1 MFWSALGVVLLSL
14 VGYSAG
20 AVLVARGREFYPSL
34 LDLLVVLA
42 LWVAAFVVRG
52 QIAAHGWAVLV
63 ALGLGLVVGLVLTA
77 ARFALSD
84 APPPMPKS
92 ELPEHAQEKGGTAVS
107 LSLVRRL
114 WQKWGEFGAQLG
126 AVQGRLLMGFFYFI
140 FVTPFALGFK
150 LLSDPLHMKQRP
162 PSTTWMAKDSL
173 DTTITT
179 AREQG

>member
-1 MFWSALGVVLLSL
+1 MFWSAIGVVLLTL
-14 VGYSAG
+14 VGYSTG
-20 AVLVARGREFYPSL
+20 VVLAARNREFYPSL

-42 LWVAAFVVRG
+42 LWVAAFSIRG
-52 QIAAHGWAVLV
+52 QLSAHGWAVLV
-63 ALGLGLVVGLVLTA
+63 ALGLGLAVGLALTL
-77 ARFALSD
+77 ARLALSD

-92 ELPEHAQEKGGTAVS
+92 ELPEHAQEKGGTAVATTFF
-107 LSLVRRL
+107 RRL

-150 LLSDPLHMKQRP
+150 ALSDPLHMKQRP
-162 PSTTWMAKDSL
+162 PSTTWMAKESL